1 MPLNIGIWRQAT
13 TGIQDLIVR
22 TEYRPICYVTV
33 RLALLFAWPVI
44 GDITV
49 GYSFLDS
56 SVYGGVRYRF
66 CDDWRSTVA

>member
-1 MPLNIGIWRQAT
+1 MPVGIEIDMEVT
-13 TGIQDLIVR
+13 TGIQDEIVR